1 MVVSE
6 GGRKKQR
13 PPHQPGSAS
22 RRGLPAGRGRL
33 QAGRRSEFP
42 RAVKSAT
49 RRCYKRLSP
58 ERRGGFSRVIPSFQ
72 CRRMISSVGT
82 EPVTFY
88 RPPVT
93 MRAAKQRRRWL
104 GRRNWAESA
113 KRPGRGCATVGT
125 WPRLMRYCS
134 RRYTPPSGGDAPSKA
149 AHVRPMPEIRTTTLS
164 VPKEARHLPRPATQP
179 TLKTSGRR
187 PTVGY
192 R

>member
-1 MVVSE
+1 MVLSD

-22 RRGLPAGRGRL
+22 RRGLLAGVGVFRQDDDRN
-33 QAGRRSEFP
+33 S

-49 RRCYKRLSP
+49 RGGYKRLSP

-93 MRAAKQRRRWL
+93 MRAAKQRRRWR

-125 WPRLMRYCS
+125 WPRFMRYCS

-149 AHVRPMPEIRTTTLS
+149 AHVRPMPEIRTTTLL
-164 VPKEARHLPRPATQP
+164 VPSEARHLPGPATQP